1 MAASGPATTC
11 SAASLIALDV
21 KTGKRLWHYQMVH
34 HDIWN
39 YDTPTAPIA
48 MDVTVGG
55 RRIPAVFQAT
65 KQAIL
70 YAFNRVTGEP
80 IWGFEERPVPA
91 SKVPGEKLSPTQ
103 PFPIKPAP
111 YEFIGRSAEHV
122 IDYTPQIKELALKRV
137 TEQGLLA
144 PPFNPVVHRGNKEGL
159 TGGRFYPGETGGTN
173 ITHPPAADPTTGIIY
188 IQSHSGGG
196 NRTVVPGSELDC
208 FGQTG
213 TTVAAWVATSA
224 GCPAESVKAATE
236 MYPEAAKKAGIQ
248 PAPAA
253 GGGDDAPAGWSVAV
267 RWCGS
272 RRRGGCGAWRSARGL
287 PDAVQGTRRPH
298 HRDRSEHRRVP
309 VGEAVRRCAAGAAGC
324 DPQSSAAEGRRQ
336 RQPQPRSR
344 GSRRTGRHVDH
355 AAGSRSD
362 C

>member
-1 MAASGPATTC
+1 
-11 SAASLIALDV
+11 
-21 KTGKRLWHYQMVH
+21 MVH

-55 RRIPAVFQAT
+55 RAFPAVFQAT

-80 IWGFEERPVPA
+80 IWGFQERPVPA

-159 TGGRFYPGETGGTN
+159 ASGRFYPGETGGTN

-196 NRTVVPGSELDC
+196 NRDGRPRKRARLLRTDRNDGHRPGSRR
-208 FGQTG
+208 
-213 TTVAAWVATSA
+213 
-224 GCPAESVKAATE
+224 
-236 MYPEAAKKAGIQ
+236 
-248 PAPAA
+248 APAA
-253 GGGDDAPAGWSVAV
+253 
-267 RWCGS
+267 RLN
-272 RRRGGCGAWRSARGL
+272 R
-287 PDAVQGTRRPH
+287 
-298 HRDRSEHRRVP
+298 
-309 VGEAVRRCAAGAAGC
+309 
-324 DPQSSAAEGRRQ
+324 
-336 RQPQPRSR
+336 
-344 GSRRTGRHVDH
+344 
-355 AAGSRSD
+355 
-362 C
+362 